1 MARGFSQ
8 AFLQGLEDDI
18 LDIALAVEMS
28 FSSEPNDTLRFWSG
42 LGDMVID
49 GETYFGSGALLRA
62 KPSSESNGVNAKG
75 ATILLS
81 GIDQAITNE
90 VITLPYQ
97 NRPAKI
103 ITGFKVGGTYEWVTV
118 FRGFMDV
125 ITITEDG
132 ATSNVEIK
140 CENRLIDML
149 RARERRYTQEDQ
161 QITFPS
167 DKGLDFVH
175 EMKQKQIVWGRNVP

>member
-8 AFLQGLEDDI
+8 AFLNGLEDDI

-28 FSSEPNDTLRFWSG
+28 FSSQSTDTLRFWSG
-42 LGDMVID
+42 LGDITID
-49 GETYFGSGALLRA
+49 GETYVGSGAVLQA
-62 KPSSESNGVNAKG
+62 KPSGESNGVNAKG

-81 GIDQAITNE
+81 GIDQSITND
-90 VITLPYQ
+90 VIALPYQ

-103 ITGFKVGGTYEWVTV
+103 ITGFKVSGAYEWITV
-118 FRGFMDV
+118 FRGFMDT

-132 ATSNVEIK
+132 TTSNVEVK

-161 QITFPS
+161 QIEFPS
-167 DKGLDFVH
+167 DQGLNFVH
-175 EMKQKQIVWGRNVP
+175 EMKQKKIVWGREIP